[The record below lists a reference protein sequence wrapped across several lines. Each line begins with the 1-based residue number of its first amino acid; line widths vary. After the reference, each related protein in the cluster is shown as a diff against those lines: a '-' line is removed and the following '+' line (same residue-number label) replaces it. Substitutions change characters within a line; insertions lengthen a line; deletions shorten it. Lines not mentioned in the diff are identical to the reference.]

1 LELLGGNKLNW
12 LRALLTSNIVVQ
24 GTSYIDNPLRRI
36 LAPRAGQKVVV
47 KYTGSMPTSVTF
59 YGAAR
64 SYGDHVQ
71 GFKALEII
79 YKKDTQGID
88 VSMFEERQGS
98 SIPLSL
104 QFVYKPSQGFAPIYE
119 VNSGRNERIKAFY
132 WKLWYGDDEVL
143 PVIGIRDKFVGPEVK
158 ILAEDVEQFCAVVG
172 NQAEH
177 FKTEK

>member
-1 LELLGGNKLNW
+1 
-12 LRALLTSNIVVQ
+12 
-24 GTSYIDNPLRRI
+24 
-36 LAPRAGQKVVV
+36 
-47 KYTGSMPTSVTF
+47 
-59 YGAAR
+59 
-64 SYGDHVQ
+64 
-71 GFKALEII
+71 
-79 YKKDTQGID
+79 
-88 VSMFEERQGS
+88 MFEERQGS

-104 QFVYKPSQGFAPIYE
+104 QFVYKPLQGFAPIYK

-177 FKTEK
+177 FKTVRNDNVRAPMDFAIVTGWQVRFLSFFFCFHGSDW